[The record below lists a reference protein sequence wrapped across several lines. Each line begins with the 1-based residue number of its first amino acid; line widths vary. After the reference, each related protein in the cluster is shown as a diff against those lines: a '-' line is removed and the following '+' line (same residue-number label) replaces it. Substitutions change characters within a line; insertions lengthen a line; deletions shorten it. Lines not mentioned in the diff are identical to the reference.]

1 MPCIPVEHVRHPS
14 IYLHAHSIIFNP
26 STWHNHQQQQHC
38 CHPPRPCP
46 ESSAMEKRMEISQIR
61 TYPQP
66 PTQFPVS
73 NRRRPSLVNSFPFPC
88 HSVLP
93 SSSRRSQRI
102 SRPSISI
109 AVVPPI
115 NKISLW
121 PWEPTPLYL
130 QLQRH
135 FLPIWHWNLNRIHL
149 LIVICRKQSSLHC
162 LFVL

>member
-1 MPCIPVEHVRHPS
+1 MFVTLQFIYTHIQLYLTPRHGTTISSSSSNTVAINHVLFLSRVPWKS
-14 IYLHAHSIIFNP
+14 EWKFPKSEL
-26 STWHNHQQQQHC
+26 THNHQHNS
-38 CHPPRPCP
+38 P
-46 ESSAMEKRMEISQIR
+46 
-61 TYPQP
+61 
-66 PTQFPVS
+66 F
-73 NRRRPSLVNSFPFPC
+73 RPSLVNSFPFPC